1 VRRGLTAADLARR
14 VELLRY
20 IAAEGGARFGRDLA
34 GASSDPRQPGPVA
47 DAVGRLVAGRVIRVE
62 VAAGE
67 HIYQVLDEKRPVL
80 DYHRNAVIHRY
91 VAPAIVSAALRA
103 CGDGAS
109 AEVVRE
115 RSGWLSR
122 LFKLEFMYRPGV
134 GIDQVF
140 AENLAFL
147 ERVGSVVRRGDRLHA
162 GPEPEPAAFLA
173 EFLRPYLEAYRV
185 AAEAALALL
194 AAAPKGGV
202 DRRGLVKA
210 SLERGRGAFLAGRLQ
225 CREALSKAT
234 LENAVEWLVS
244 TGRLEERDGRLRI
257 AQDPAALR
265 EIIDGMTPY
274 LAS

>member
-1 VRRGLTAADLARR
+1 MARR
-14 VELLRY
+14 IELLRY

-47 DAVGRLVAGRVIRVE
+47 DAVARLAAGGLLRVE

-67 HIYQVLDEKRPVL
+67 HIYQVVDEKRAVL

-91 VAPAIVSAALRA
+91 VAPAIVASALRA
-103 CGDGAS
+103 AGDGAGLP
-109 AEVVRE
+109 AVRE
-115 RSGWLSR
+115 RAAWLSR
-122 LFKLEFMYRPGV
+122 LFKLEFMYRPGAGLEV
-134 GIDQVF
+134 IF

-147 ERVGSVVRRGDRLHA
+147 ERVGSVAREGERLRA

-173 EFLRPYLEAYRV
+173 EFLRPYLEAYRL
-185 AAEAALALL
+185 AAEAAQALL
-194 AAAPKGGV
+194 ATPPKGGL
-202 DRRGLVKA
+202 DRRALVKA
-210 SLERGRGAFLAGRLQ
+210 ALERGRAAFLAGRLQ

-244 TGRLEERDGRLRI
+244 TGRIEEQGGKLRI
-257 AQDPAALR
+257 AQDPADLR

-274 LAS
+274 LGS